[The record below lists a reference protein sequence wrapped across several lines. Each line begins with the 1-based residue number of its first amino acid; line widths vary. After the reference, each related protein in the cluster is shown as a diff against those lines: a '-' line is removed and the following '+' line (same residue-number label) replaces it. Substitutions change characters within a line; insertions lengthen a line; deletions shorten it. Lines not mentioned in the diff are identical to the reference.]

1 MREEFI
7 RFAFFWGVWILVPI
21 IVDGLTTLSG
31 LVGHFIYHI
40 KNRKPLPPLSYSPY
54 ISVIIPVYNGE
65 KTLALCV
72 ESIARQ
78 SYPLERIEVV
88 IINNGST
95 DNSFKVFNELK
106 KQLKIHLDWQSIVG
120 RGKSWA
126 LNTGIHLANGE
137 YIFGLDCDVVLDKDA
152 VRRFV
157 EQLQANPRIGACTG
171 YLEIMPPP
179 AGISTGHYLL
189 AKLEFLEY
197 ATTFGVGRT
206 YQSMNN
212 AIYTLSG
219 ACTVYRRE
227 VLLSTFLYNKATVS
241 EDTDMTFQLYEK
253 MSNFQLAAVPQAK
266 IYLYPIESLSAL
278 YAQRVRWQRGQLEVS
293 AMHEKLMSKSIFKI
307 SGLSPA
313 RALLVDHTLS
323 FPRFIW
329 TFFMP
334 ILVLFGYSL
343 SLIIKAYILVY
354 WFYLLSELLWILAA
368 YIYADADVK
377 LRIRKSWIYCLFMPL
392 YRSLIFFFRFSGF
405 LYALSE
411 PSTWEV
417 QDPGKQIKAGWKT
430 IRIWFRQNFHI

>member
-1 MREEFI
+1 
-7 RFAFFWGVWILVPI
+7 
-21 IVDGLTTLSG
+21 
-31 LVGHFIYHI
+31 
-40 KNRKPLPPLSYSPY
+40 
-54 ISVIIPVYNGE
+54 
-65 KTLALCV
+65 
-72 ESIARQ
+72 
-78 SYPLERIEVV
+78 
-88 IINNGST
+88 
-95 DNSFKVFNELK
+95 
-106 KQLKIHLDWQSIVG
+106 
-120 RGKSWA
+120 
-126 LNTGIHLANGE
+126 
-137 YIFGLDCDVVLDKDA
+137 
-152 VRRFV
+152 
-157 EQLQANPRIGACTG
+157 
-171 YLEIMPPP
+171 
-179 AGISTGHYLL
+179 
-189 AKLEFLEY
+189 
-197 ATTFGVGRT
+197 
-206 YQSMNN
+206 
-212 AIYTLSG
+212 
-219 ACTVYRRE
+219 
-227 VLLSTFLYNKATVS
+227 
-241 EDTDMTFQLYEK
+241 
-253 MSNFQLAAVPQAK
+253 VPQAK